1 MDVFDWIQREL
12 RPKVCNSVEFI
23 YDDMDSQSGHS
34 LPIIY
39 QPFEADNRMHWR
51 ERGSIFDYLFSIDGK
66 KLLDF
71 GPGDGWPSLLV
82 APFVDEIV
90 GVEGSPRRVKVCRE
104 NAKRLGISNAT
115 FFHVTPGMP
124 LPFQDE
130 SFDGVM
136 AANSVE
142 ETPDPKASLLELF
155 RVLRPGGRLRIAYDG
170 LERYKNGEEKD
181 TWLCQINDHK
191 CRLILFDRLID
202 QERVRQYGITLAM
215 PRQEVIRI
223 LSKDVD
229 SISFDMIT
237 VPLLEKVRS
246 AVIDAR
252 FCSLAHPSGKTMVSW
267 LKEIGFREAI
277 PSHSGAEFAGL
288 LFDQLSER
296 NRPKDISSV
305 DAMLRPLVRIVVKM
319 AAPISIDPMITA
331 IK

>member
-1 MDVFDWIQREL
+1 MDVFDWIRREL

-23 YDDMDSQSGHS
+23 YDDMDSQSGQS

-90 GVEGSPRRVKVCRE
+90 GVEGSPRRVKVCRD

-115 FFHVTPGMP
+115 FSCVMPGTP
-124 LPFQDE
+124 LPFQDK

-142 ETPDPKASLLELF
+142 ETPDPKATLLELF
-155 RVLRPGGRLRIAYDG
+155 RVLRPGGRLRIAYDA
-170 LERYKNGEEKD
+170 LERYKNGKEKD

-215 PRQEVIRI
+215 PQQEVIKI
-223 LSKDVD
+223 FSKDVN
-229 SISFDMIT
+229 SISFDMLT

-246 AVIDAR
+246 AVMDAR
-252 FCSLAHPSGKTMVSW
+252 FCSLAHPSGKAMVSW
-267 LKEIGFREAI
+267 LKDIGFREAI
-277 PSHSGAEFAGL
+277 ASHSGGEFAVM
-288 LFDQLSER
+288 LFDQLSES